1 MSDFEKTM
9 QDVLRSSER
18 ELDADTTQRLAQ
30 ARMQALDGASQRRM
44 PRFFVPVTGMAL
56 ASVLALVLVLSP
68 SLQNPQ
74 MNQDDVLLS
83 EGLDL
88 YEDMDFYYWLASE
101 ENNLQS

>member
-1 MSDFEKTM
+1 
-9 QDVLRSSER
+9 
-18 ELDADTTQRLAQ
+18 
-30 ARMQALDGASQRRM
+30 M
-44 PRFFVPVTGMAL
+44 PRFFVPLTGMAL